1 MFGNLIRRKVGL
13 GASRPNEAALEST
26 LFSLTTDVPR
36 PTENRLDDRLVAL
49 LPIVKL
55 VADDWQDL
63 CRIRNISAGGLMA
76 ETTRQHNAGDTVIVE
91 LQNGQKI
98 GGTLVWTRETAVGV
112 KFDQSVDLREILANR
127 RPRIGFRPRPAR
139 LEIKCS
145 ATIQIDGLY
154 HKVEVKDISLGGIK
168 IHLQERECVGK
179 DVLVTVESLRPIKS
193 TIRWHRDGMAG
204 IVFHNVLTFDELA
217 EWLGKRIEV
226 ASLRASTHPI
236 SRS

>member
-1 MFGNLIRRKVGL
+1 MFGSLIRRRARL
-13 GASRPNEAALEST
+13 GAPAISEAALEST

-36 PTENRLDDRLVAL
+36 PTENRLDERLVAL

-55 VADDWQDL
+55 VSDDWQDL

-76 ETTRQHNAGDTVIVE
+76 ETTRQHKSGDTVIVE

-139 LEIKCS
+139 LEIRCG
-145 ATIQIDGLY
+145 ATIQIEGLY
-154 HKVEVKDISLGGIK
+154 HKVEVRDISLGGIK
-168 IHLQERECVGK
+168 VHLHERECVGK
-179 DVLVTVESLRPIKS
+179 DALVTVESLRPIKS
-193 TIRWHRDGMAG
+193 KVRWHRDGMAG
-204 IVFHNVLTFDELA
+204 IVFSKPLTFDELA

-226 ASLRASTHPI
+226 ASLRASTQPI